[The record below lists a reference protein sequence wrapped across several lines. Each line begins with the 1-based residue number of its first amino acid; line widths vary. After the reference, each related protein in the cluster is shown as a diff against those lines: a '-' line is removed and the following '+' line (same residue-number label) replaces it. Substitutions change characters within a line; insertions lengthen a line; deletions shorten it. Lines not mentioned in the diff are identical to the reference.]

1 MAAAAPAPLHA
12 TLVARRSAIA
22 DRWYRAVARTG
33 FAPLG
38 GPEVRARLLAL
49 TDRALAA
56 LLAEPFA
63 PDEARAIGTALAD
76 LHYLHPAALEGTL
89 AVLGAG
95 LATDL
100 PPATMAG
107 LRPRLAALLGA
118 LARGYYAAARDAI
131 LAEQEAARAP
141 LLAEQRRIEA
151 ALRASEARLRAV
163 VTNSPVL
170 LFALDRDGVF
180 TLAEGKGLAALGLT
194 PEVIVGR
201 AVEEHFAAV
210 PALARDVRRALAG
223 EDCTA
228 IAEMDGLVLEA
239 RHTPV
244 RDETGAV
251 IGVIGVATDIT
262 ARRRAEERLHAV
274 ITNAPV
280 VLFAFDPAGIV
291 TLSEGRGLAPLG
303 LSGGEIVGRSLFD
316 LYRDAP
322 TVLANVCR
330 ALAGEA
336 FDAVVEVVGVAFETR
351 YAPLRDAAGDV
362 AGVIGVATDVT
373 ALTATRRRLLASR
386 EAAQAELA
394 RELHDGPVQELYG
407 VTFHL
412 ETLADTLPD
421 AAARARLAAGLAALE
436 GVAGTLR
443 AISREL
449 RPPTLAPFGLAA
461 VIGAHARRVREA
473 RPDLTIHL
481 DLAPDEPTL
490 AEPDR
495 LALFRIVQEALR
507 NAAQHA
513 GARTVWV
520 RLGWDAAT
528 ITVEVR
534 DDGVGFAPPP
544 RWAALVER
552 GHLGLA
558 GATERAEAL
567 GGRLTVES
575 APGRGTIVRAV
586 IPRPVG

>member
-1 MAAAAPAPLHA
+1 MDAAAHASLYA
-12 TLVARRSAIA
+12 TLVARRLAIA
-22 DRWYRAVARTG
+22 DRWYRAIAETG

-38 GPEVRARLLAL
+38 GPAVRARLLAL

-63 PDEARAIGTALAD
+63 PDEARALGVALAE
-76 LHYLHPAALEGTL
+76 LHYLHPAALGGTL
-89 AVLGAG
+89 TVLADD
-95 LATDL
+95 LIADL
-100 PPATMAG
+100 PPAAAAT
-107 LRPRLAALLGA
+107 LRPSLAALLGA
-118 LARGYYAAARDAI
+118 VAHGYYAAARDAI

-141 LLAEQRRIEA
+141 LLAEQRRVEA

-180 TLAEGKGLAALGLT
+180 TLAEGKGLTALGLT
-194 PEVIVGR
+194 REAILGR
-201 AVEEHFAAV
+201 AVEERFAAV
-210 PALARDVRRALAG
+210 PVLARDVRRALAG

-228 IAEMDGLVLEA
+228 IAEVGGVVLEA

-244 RDETGAV
+244 RDGAGAV
-251 IGVIGVATDIT
+251 VGVIGVATDIT

-303 LSGGEIVGRSLFD
+303 LRGGEIIGQSLFE

-322 TVLANVCR
+322 TVLANVRR
-330 ALAGEA
+330 ALGGED
-336 FDAVVEVVGVAFETR
+336 FSAVVEIAGVAFETR
-351 YAPLRDAAGDV
+351 YAPLRDAAGAV
-362 AGVIGVATDVT
+362 TGVIGVATDVT

-407 VTFHL
+407 VAFHL
-412 ETLADTLPD
+412 ETLVDALPD
-421 AAARARLAAGLAALE
+421 DTGRARLAAGLAALE

-461 VIGAHARRVREA
+461 VLGAHARRVREA
-473 RPDLTIHL
+473 RPGLAIHL
-481 DLAPDEPTL
+481 DLAPGEPAL

-528 ITVEVR
+528 ITAEVR

-575 APGRGTIVRAV
+575 APGRGTVVRAV
-586 IPRPVG
+586 VPRPAG

>member
-1 MAAAAPAPLHA
+1 
-12 TLVARRSAIA
+12 V
-22 DRWYRAVARTG
+22 
-33 FAPLG
+33 
-38 GPEVRARLLAL
+38 
-49 TDRALAA
+49 
-56 LLAEPFA
+56 
-63 PDEARAIGTALAD
+63 
-76 LHYLHPAALEGTL
+76 
-89 AVLGAG
+89 VLGAE
-95 LATDL
+95 LTAEV
-100 PPATMAG
+100 PPEA
-107 LRPRLAALLGA
+107 LRMLQPRLAALLGA
-118 LARGYYAAARDAI
+118 VAHGYYAAARAAI

-141 LLAEQRRIEA
+141 LLAEQRRSEA

-163 VTNSPVL
+163 VTNSPVVI
-170 LFALDRDGVF
+170 FALDRDGVF
-180 TLAEGKGLAALGLT
+180 TLAEGQGLAALGLT
-194 PEVIVGR
+194 PEAIVGR
-201 AVEEHFAAV
+201 PVEERFAAV
-210 PALARDVRRALAG
+210 PALAREVRRALAG
-223 EDCTA
+223 QDCTA
-228 IAEMDGLVLEA
+228 IAEVAGVVLEA

-244 RDETGAV
+244 RDETGAIV
-251 IGVIGVATDIT
+251 GVIGVATDIT

-280 VLFAFDPAGIV
+280 VLFAFDPGGTV
-291 TLSEGRGLAPLG
+291 TLLEGRGLAPLG
-303 LSGGEIVGRSLFD
+303 LRGDEIVGRSLFD

-322 TVLANVCR
+322 TVLANVRR
-330 ALAGEA
+330 ALGGEA
-336 FDAVVEVVGVAFETR
+336 FDAIVEIAGVAFETR
-351 YAPLRDAAGDV
+351 YAPFRDAAGAV

-386 EAAQAELA
+386 EAAQTELA

-412 ETLADTLPD
+412 ETLADALPRD
-421 AAARARLAAGLAALE
+421 TDRARLAAGLAALE

-473 RPDLTIHL
+473 RPDLAIHL
-481 DLAPDEPTL
+481 DLAPDGPTL

-520 RLGWDAAT
+520 RLGRDAAT
-528 ITVEVR
+528 ITAEVR

-544 RWAALVER
+544 RWTVLVER

-575 APGRGTIVRAV
+575 APGRGTVVRAV
-586 IPRPVG
+586 IPRPAG